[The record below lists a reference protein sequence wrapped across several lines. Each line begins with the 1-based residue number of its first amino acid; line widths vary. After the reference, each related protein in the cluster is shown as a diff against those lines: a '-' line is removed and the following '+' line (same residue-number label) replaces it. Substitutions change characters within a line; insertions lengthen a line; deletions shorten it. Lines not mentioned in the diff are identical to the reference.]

1 MRRITVRPFRAAAFP
16 CCLSSCC
23 IPPLK
28 LLDTFLFAIEFTS
41 CIIKAE
47 HQTVLFSEEGI
58 IISVKNDAVL
68 SHIEA
73 LASGTKISVRGLAAE
88 LNISEGT
95 VYKAIKEAEA
105 RGLVITKPKSGT
117 FRVEAE
123 TGGNVSLSLID
134 IVAALGTS
142 CVAGKRSIP
151 RTIKKLLLCDS
162 DETQLAWELSE
173 SDPVQ
178 TLCIVGNRADLQT
191 LIVQSG
197 ANLIVTGGYR
207 PNDYVIAKADRTG
220 SCVLCAAQ
228 NTYAVLRLLESFFS
242 DHAPEAESGKAAQW
256 MQMPNF
262 LYKDDI
268 AADWFRFYSD
278 HFHGFQG
285 FPIMSDDRT
294 VYGNLDVIQSFS
306 VPHSQKL
313 ASLLSDDVQT
323 LCVDADTPMP
333 RLAQRMILSNSPYA
347 TVIHDGHAAGFVY
360 YTDVLRYFLFA
371 KSEGGAPE
379 FSSKLSFIPEL
390 SNEDRRVYE
399 VNFTESERLETD
411 LLTVPLFHLAAKKH
425 IAHVGGS
432 EYLPLSSSFVFS
444 SAADAQSTL
453 FLSTIISP
461 ASGHTIHVDAELYTE
476 DKTIARAMLVFAKQ

>member
-16 CCLSSCC
+16 CCLSNCC

-173 SDPVQ
+173 SDPVHALHRRQ
-178 TLCIVGNRADLQT
+178 PRR
-191 LIVQSG
+191 S
-197 ANLIVTGGYR
+197 AN
-207 PNDYVIAKADRTG
+207 ADR
-220 SCVLCAAQ
+220 AI
-228 NTYAVLRLLESFFS
+228 RRKS
-242 DHAPEAESGKAAQW
+242 DRHRRIP
-256 MQMPNF
+256 
-262 LYKDDI
+262 
-268 AADWFRFYSD
+268 
-278 HFHGFQG
+278 
-285 FPIMSDDRT
+285 
-294 VYGNLDVIQSFS
+294 
-306 VPHSQKL
+306 
-313 ASLLSDDVQT
+313 
-323 LCVDADTPMP
+323 
-333 RLAQRMILSNSPYA
+333 
-347 TVIHDGHAAGFVY
+347 
-360 YTDVLRYFLFA
+360 
-371 KSEGGAPE
+371 SE
-379 FSSKLSFIPEL
+379 
-390 SNEDRRVYE
+390 
-399 VNFTESERLETD
+399 
-411 LLTVPLFHLAAKKH
+411 
-425 IAHVGGS
+425 
-432 EYLPLSSSFVFS
+432 
-444 SAADAQSTL
+444 
-453 FLSTIISP
+453 
-461 ASGHTIHVDAELYTE
+461 
-476 DKTIARAMLVFAKQ
+476 